1 MKFALLLV
9 AAAIAQC
16 QTAHDTHD
24 PNVVLDQARA
34 RLQAMA
40 HTLEQYVCIETVN
53 RSYYQRVVPSEA
65 PPRPEGEPACGN
77 TAAGSAAARDP
88 LQLESTDRVRLE
100 VTVSEGRELHSWPG
114 ATRFDARDVDE
125 LIRDG
130 PVSTGAFGGHLARLF
145 GKPGV
150 TFQYTGERIA
160 NGKTV
165 FEYQYRVPLDASH
178 FEIKADSA
186 WHPVAYEGDFQIDPK
201 SLELERLTIRTTE
214 LPPVAA
220 FCQAATTLDYQR
232 VHIGDSDVLL
242 PRQSQLEILLK
253 NGKEARNVTTFAN
266 CREYQAESEIS
277 FNAPTGAETMA
288 TRSTGRGR
296 VVLPIGLPV
305 TLALTESIDTATAAA
320 GDPID
325 AKVVKPV
332 RRAGST
338 EELIPAG
345 ATVHGR
351 IRRVEHHL
359 LPTPYILVAISFNRV
374 DVHGVV
380 SPFVARSDADAALAR
395 ELGANLAVR
404 ETGIWFW
411 GVGTFLFPTS
421 KSHTVMPAGFES
433 KWYTLATGSR

>member
-1 MKFALLLV
+1 
-9 AAAIAQC
+9 
-16 QTAHDTHD
+16 
-24 PNVVLDQARA
+24 
-34 RLQAMA
+34 
-40 HTLEQYVCIETVN
+40 
-53 RSYYQRVVPSEA
+53 
-65 PPRPEGEPACGN
+65 
-77 TAAGSAAARDP
+77 
-88 LQLESTDRVRLE
+88 
-100 VTVSEGRELHSWPG
+100 VTVSQGRELHSWPG

-130 PVSTGAFGGHLARLF
+130 PVSTGAFGGHLATLF

-150 TFQYTGERIA
+150 TIQYNGERLA

-165 FEYQYRVPLDASH
+165 FEYRYRVPLDASH
-178 FEIKADSA
+178 FEIKAASA
-186 WHPVAYEGDFQIDPK
+186 WHPVAYEGDFQIDPQ
-201 SLELERLTIRTTE
+201 SLELERLTIRTAE
-214 LPPVAA
+214 LPSVAA

-242 PRQSQLEILLK
+242 PRQSRLEILLK

-277 FNAPTGAETMA
+277 FKAPVDTETTA

-296 VVLPIGLPV
+296 VALPIGLPV
-305 TLALTESIDTATAAA
+305 TLALAEPIDTATAAA

-325 AKVVKPV
+325 ARVVKPV
-332 RRAGST
+332 HRAGST

-345 ATVHGR
+345 AIVHGR
-351 IRRVEHHL
+351 IRRVERYL
-359 LPTPYILVAISFNRV
+359 LPTPYILVAMSFNRV
-374 DVHGVV
+374 DVQGVV
-380 SPFVARSDADAALAR
+380 SPFVARSEADAALAR
-395 ELGANLAVR
+395 ELGANLAIR

-433 KWYTLATGSR
+433 KWFTLATGGR

>member
-1 MKFALLLV
+1 MRFAFFLV
-9 AAAIAQC
+9 VAAIARC

-53 RSYYQRVVPSEA
+53 RSYYRRVAPSEA
-65 PPRPEGEPACGN
+65 PPRPEGEPACD
-77 TAAGSAAARDP
+77 TTAGSAAARDP
-88 LQLESTDRVRLE
+88 LRLESTDRVRLE
-100 VTVSEGRELHSWPG
+100 VTVSQGRELHSWPG

-130 PVSTGAFGGHLARLF
+130 PVSTGAFGGHLASLF

-150 TFQYTGERIA
+150 TFQYSGERIA
-160 NGKTV
+160 KGKTV

-186 WHPVAYEGDFQIDPK
+186 WHPVAYEGDFQIDPQ

-220 FCQAATTLDYQR
+220 FCQAATTLEYER

-253 NGKEARNVTTFAN
+253 NGKEARNVTTFAK

-277 FNAPTGAETMA
+277 FDAPAGAETTA
-288 TRSTGRGR
+288 TRSTGRGH

-305 TLALTESIDTATAAA
+305 TLSLAESIDTATAAA

-332 RRAGST
+332 RRAGSS

-345 ATVHGR
+345 AIVHGR

-380 SPFVARSDADAALAR
+380 SPFVARSEADAALTR
-395 ELGANLAVR
+395 ELGANLAIR

-411 GVGTFLFPTS
+411 GVGTFLFPTG

-433 KWYTLATGSR
+433 KWFTLATGSR